1 MAYIYRFFLKVATR
15 LYYQKGAATVY
26 KDLSVF
32 GVTLN
37 VDEEKRDTSTEDIKT
52 HCIKSHRR
60 LK

>member
-1 MAYIYRFFLKVATR
+1 MAYICRFFSKVATR
-15 LYYQKGAATVY
+15 SYYQEGAATVD
-26 KDLSVF
+26 KDSYVF

-60 LK
+60 LR